1 VSTDPAIP
9 SGFGAGAV
17 SQTGATPLPSY
28 TPPGRF
34 GSPLEESYWHDLEG
48 DARTPD
54 LALLAIAENAAARG
68 DAIAVRVVE
77 ETRLLL
83 DAHATVEENLS
94 RLAEEAR
101 GIISR
106 RRDALAEHA
115 SKSAA
120 AIRAG
125 SKGPAA
131 PDESAYA
138 SALRAIASEATVA
151 LVEVGEAAGLVE
163 SRLALWV
170 TPPMRR
176 REALAT
182 LAETVAEA
190 GPLLDRLQ
198 VLLDRD
204 AYARGLFSG
213 GLTAGGERGFANM
226 LRRNTLDEIRN
237 GARRDPAVLSAPV
250 VLRNALT
257 APSTLEVMR
266 RWEADEIRTL
276 EDVRETVAGY
286 APADEIAADA
296 AEVAA

>member
-1 VSTDPAIP
+1 M
-9 SGFGAGAV
+9 
-17 SQTGATPLPSY
+17 
-28 TPPGRF
+28 
-34 GSPLEESYWHDLEG
+34 EESYWHDLEG

-101 GIISR
+101 GIIAR

-125 SKGPAA
+125 SRGPAA

-170 TPPMRR
+170 TPAFRR
-176 REALAT
+176 AEALAILT
-182 LAETVAEA
+182 ETTAEA

-204 AYARGLFSG
+204 AYARALYSG
-213 GLTAGGERGFANM
+213 GLTAGGDRLVADL

-237 GARRDPAVLSAPV
+237 GSRRDPAVLSAPV
-250 VLRNALT
+250 VLRNAIT
-257 APSTLEVMR
+257 APSTVEVLR
-266 RWEADEIRTL
+266 RFEAGEISTT
-276 EDVRETVAGY
+276 EEWRETVAGY
-286 APADEIAADA
+286 RPADEIAADESA